1 MGVIHHLFMSFAF
14 IPHGHCYLWQPELVW
29 LHVLSD
35 GLIALAYFSIPIALV
50 YFVQK
55 RRDLPYPGL
64 FLLFGAFI
72 VACGC
77 THLLSIWTLWHPN
90 YWSAGAIKALT
101 AMVSIMTAAE
111 LVPVIPQAITLPGR
125 KELEIAKAEL
135 EQRVRERTQALQL
148 SEERLQMALA
158 GSGDG
163 LWDWNIVT
171 DEVYLS
177 PRWQEMLGYE
187 ANELPGHVSTW
198 ESLIHPDDQPG
209 VRESL
214 GRHLEDSR
222 VPYSFDYRVKM
233 KSGAWKWIGN
243 YGQVV
248 TRNEQGEA
256 VRMSGT
262 HKDIGDR
269 KQREQQ
275 LADSLAEKS
284 VMLQEIHHRVKN
296 NLQVICSL
304 LNLQTQT
311 TDPHIAEVMQESQN
325 RVRSMALV
333 HENLYQS
340 ENLSKI
346 NLERYVKDLS
356 ENLLRSYRSRG
367 SLTRIHV
374 DVSNLYLDIDT
385 AVPCGL
391 IINELVSNAL
401 KYAFLP
407 HHGGEVNI
415 QISPLAHQE
424 LMLTVADNG
433 VGLPTEVNIEQTK
446 TMGLRMV
453 KSLVQQIS
461 GTFSVKREAGTSFQI
476 VFPFNNYSR

>member
-1 MGVIHHLFMSFAF
+1 MGAIHHLLTFAL
-14 IPHGHCYLWQPELVW
+14 IPHGHCYLWKSGLVW

-35 GLIALAYFSIPIALV
+35 GFIALAYFSIPIALV
-50 YFVQK
+50 YFVKK
-55 RRDLPYPGL
+55 RRDLPYPWL

-90 YWSAGAIKALT
+90 YWSEGVIKALT
-101 AMVSIMTAAE
+101 AVVSVMTAAT
-111 LVPVIPQAITLPGR
+111 LIPVIPQAITLPGR
-125 KELEIAKAEL
+125 TELEIAKAEL
-135 EQRVRERTQALQL
+135 EQRVLERTQALQL

-171 DEVYLS
+171 GEVYLS

-187 ANELPGHVSTW
+187 ANELPGQLSTW
-198 ESLIHPDDQPG
+198 ENLIHPDDKPG
-209 VRESL
+209 VMDSL
-214 GRHLEDSR
+214 SGHLEDSR
-222 VPYSFDYRVKM
+222 VPYNFDYRVKM
-233 KSGAWKWIGN
+233 KSGDWKWIGN

-256 VRMSGT
+256 LRMSGT
-262 HKDIGDR
+262 HKDISER
-269 KQREQQ
+269 KEREQA
-275 LADSLAEKS
+275 LAESLAEKN

-311 TDPHIAEVMQESQN
+311 TDPHIAEIMQESQN

-367 SLTRIHV
+367 SLTHINV
-374 DVSNLYLDIDT
+374 DVSNLYLNIDT

-401 KYAFLP
+401 KYAFP
-407 HHGGEVNI
+407 QGHGGEVNI
-415 QISPLAHQE
+415 QIAQLAHQE
-424 LMLTVADNG
+424 LTLTVADNG
-433 VGLPTEVNIEQTK
+433 MGLPNEINIEQTK

-453 KSLVQQIS
+453 KSLIRQIS
-461 GTFSVKREAGTSFQI
+461 GTLMVNREAGTSFQI
-476 VFPFNNYSR
+476 VFPQPLQ